1 MMEAERWVKDTP
13 GDVLVC
19 RWGFTVVKK
28 IQLGFRMQ
36 GTKDADLNEVA

>member
-19 RWGFTVVKK
+19 RWGFTVVQK
-28 IQLGFRMQ
+28 ITVRF
-36 GTKDADLNEVA
+36 